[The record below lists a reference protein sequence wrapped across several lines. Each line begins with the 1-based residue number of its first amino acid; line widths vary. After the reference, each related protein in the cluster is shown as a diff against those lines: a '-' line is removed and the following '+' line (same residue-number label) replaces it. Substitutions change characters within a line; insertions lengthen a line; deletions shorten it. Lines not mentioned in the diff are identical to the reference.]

1 MNKQKGVMRNNI
13 DQAAFA
19 RPALLKQLTSQPVWD
34 LIVIG
39 GGATGLGVALD
50 GISRGYKTLLLEQVD
65 YAKGTSSRS
74 TKLVHGG
81 VRYLAQGNIALVR
94 EALYERGLL
103 LRNAPH
109 LVKNQDFIIPNYDWW
124 GGPYYTIGLTM
135 YDLLAGKLSLGAS
148 VHLSKQETLRRLGN
162 LKPDGLRGGVLY
174 HDGQFDDARLAI
186 NLAQTAVEQ
195 GGTLLNH
202 FDVRGLLKD
211 ASGKI
216 AGVRAADQ
224 ETGQLYE
231 LPAKVVVNATGI
243 FVDEILQMDKPGTR
257 KLVRPSQGVH
267 IVLDKSF
274 LPGDDAIMIPKTD
287 DGRVLFA
294 VPWHGRVVLGTTD
307 TPLKEYSAEPQA
319 LEEEIEFILRTAALY
334 LTRAPQRSDALSVYA
349 GLRPLAAPQGDSTK
363 TKEISRSHKILVS
376 AAGLITITGGKWTTY
391 RRMGQDTVDKAI
403 SLGKLPKAASRTA
416 SLTIHGALPTPDRSN
431 HLHVYGSD
439 QPALLDLLK
448 QDPTLGGKLD
458 DSLEFLKAEVVW
470 AARYELARTVEDV
483 LARRVRVL
491 FLDAKAAI
499 RMAPVVAALLAKEL
513 GHDYAWQQQQI
524 TDFTQLAQGYLLQA
538 QPKLTVA

>member
-1 MNKQKGVMRNNI
+1 MSTKS
-13 DQAAFA
+13 AATVFQ
-19 RPALLKQLTSQPVWD
+19 RETLIQQLTTQPRWD

-81 VRYLAQGNIALVR
+81 VRYLAQGDVGLVR

-103 LRNAPH
+103 LKNAPH
-109 LVKNQDFIIPNYDWW
+109 LVKNQDFIIPNYEWW
-124 GGPYYTIGLTM
+124 GGAFYTIGLTM

-148 VHLSKQETLRRLGN
+148 QHLSKKETLRRLGN
-162 LKPDGLRGGVLY
+162 LKAKGLRGGVLY

-186 NLAQTAVEQ
+186 NLAQTAIEQ

-202 FDVRGLLKD
+202 FEVRDLLKD
-211 ASGKI
+211 QQGQV
-216 AGVRAADQ
+216 AGVVAADQ
-224 ETGQLYE
+224 ETGQVYE
-231 LPAKVVVNATGI
+231 LPASVVVNATGI
-243 FVDEILQMDKPGTR
+243 FVDDILRMDQPTAK

-307 TPLKEYSAEPQA
+307 TPLNEYSQEPQA
-319 LEEEIEFILRTAALY
+319 LEEEIDFILRTAARY
-334 LTRAPQRSDALSVYA
+334 LTRAPKRSDALSVFA
-349 GLRPLAAPQGDSTK
+349 GLRPLAAPQDGSEK

-376 AAGLITITGGKWTTY
+376 EAGLVTITGGKWTTC

-403 SLGKLPKAASRTA
+403 ALGKLPKAASKTA
-416 SLTIHGALPTPDRSN
+416 HLAIHGAQATPDRSH
-431 HLHVYGSD
+431 HLYVYGSD
-439 QPALLDLLK
+439 QPALRQLIAADPALGEKL
-448 QDPTLGGKLD
+448 DPT
-458 DSLEFLKAEVVW
+458 LEFLKAEVVW
-470 AARYELARTVEDV
+470 AARYEMARTVEDV

-491 FLDAKAAI
+491 FLDAQAAI
-499 RMAPVVAALLAKEL
+499 RMAPAVATLLARELGYDGQWEQEQVAAFERV
-513 GHDYAWQQQQI
+513 
-524 TDFTQLAQGYLLQA
+524 AQHYILRSQV
-538 QPKLTVA
+538 QPETEIA